1 MTTTAAT
8 DADEPGNAAEPGNPT
23 ASGSP
28 TAAGNPTASENST
41 TSVTATTSAAHPR
54 FAAALD
60 ALGLAE
66 LHPRVRR
73 FPDAVRTAAEA
84 AAAIGCDPSRICKSL
99 IFAADG
105 VPVLVLMDGASRVD
119 VELVRKHL
127 GAHKVTRAAAD
138 VVRET
143 TGYAIGGVP
152 PFGHR
157 TRTRVLADR
166 NLLAHDV
173 VWAAAGTPHT
183 VFPMTPEALVEH
195 AGADIVDVRERTA

>member
-8 DADEPGNAAEPGNPT
+8 DADAEG
-23 ASGSP
+23 SG
-28 TAAGNPTASENST
+28 
-41 TSVTATTSAAHPR
+41 AHPR
-54 FAAALD
+54 FAAALEE
-60 ALGLAE
+60 LGLGE
-66 LHPRVRR
+66 LHSRVRR
-73 FPDAVRTAAEA
+73 FPDATRTAAEA
-84 AAAIGCDPSRICKSL
+84 AAAIGCELSQICKSL

-119 VELVRKHL
+119 VERVREEL
-127 GAHKVTRAAAD
+127 GAEAVTRAKAD

-166 NLLAHDV
+166 SLLEHDL
-173 VWAAAGTPHT
+173 VWAAAGTPHA
-183 VFPMTPEALVEH
+183 VFPMEPKTLIAH
-195 AGADIVDVRERTA
+195 AGGTLVDVRERTS

>member
-1 MTTTAAT
+1 MTTTDT
-8 DADEPGNAAEPGNPT
+8 TGTED
-23 ASGSP
+23 SG
-28 TAAGNPTASENST
+28 
-41 TSVTATTSAAHPR
+41 VHPR
-54 FAAALD
+54 FAEALR
-60 ALGLAE
+60 ALGLDE
-66 LHPRVRR
+66 LRGRVRR
-73 FPDAVRTAAEA
+73 FPDATRTAAEA
-84 AAAIGCDPSRICKSL
+84 AAAVGCELSQICKSL

-119 VELVRKHL
+119 LELVRHEL
-127 GAHKVTRAAAD
+127 GAEKVTRAKAD

-166 NLLAHDV
+166 SLLEHDV

-183 VFPMTPEALVEH
+183 VFPMEPEKLIAH
-195 AGADIVDVRERTA
+195 AGATPVDVRERTS

>member
-1 MTTTAAT
+1 MTTSTPHPLFAQAL
-8 DADEPGNAAEPGNPT
+8 AD
-23 ASGSP
+23 
-28 TAAGNPTASENST
+28 
-41 TSVTATTSAAHPR
+41 
-54 FAAALD
+54 
-60 ALGLAE
+60 LGLDLAI
-66 LHPRVRR
+66 RT
-73 FPDAVRTAAEA
+73 FPEGTRTAADA
-84 AAAIGCDPSRICKSL
+84 AAAIGCELSQIVKSL

-119 VELVRKHL
+119 VEAVRRQL
-127 GAHKVTRAAAD
+127 DASEVTRADAA

-166 NLLAHDV
+166 SLLRHDV

-183 VFPMTPEALVEH
+183 VFPMPPRELVTH
-195 AGADIVDVRERTA
+195 AAAQLADVRERS